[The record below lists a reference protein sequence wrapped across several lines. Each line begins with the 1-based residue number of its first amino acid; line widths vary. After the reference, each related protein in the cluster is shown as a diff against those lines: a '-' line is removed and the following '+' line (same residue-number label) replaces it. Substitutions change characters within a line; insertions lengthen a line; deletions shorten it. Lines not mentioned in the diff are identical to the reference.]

1 MRVALGLALLLLAAA
16 AAAAVTDLGALGAA
30 WFKAAPGSLNAFQA
44 MVQRYLLPGL
54 WTDAV
59 VPVLR
64 QPAWLVA
71 LVPGAALLGLAGLL
85 RARR

>member
-71 LVPGAALLGLAGLL
+71 LVPGAGLLALGVLL

>member
-1 MRVALGLALLLLAAA
+1 MRWALALGALLLAAA
-16 AAAAVTDLGALGAA
+16 ATAYATDLGALGAA

-44 MVQRYLLPGL
+44 MVQRYLLPSL
-54 WTDAV
+54 WTEAV

-71 LVPGAALLGLAGLL
+71 LVPGLLLVVLAGLL